1 MRPLLPGDINPREH
15 DFTGKQLLAMLLTG
29 QFPQAL
35 EGETPPWPQLPGD
48 TEQEAKE
55 EKEELEPIVPRP
67 GKLLLTGCAE
77 MFSNNLISAYG
88 NGLFFINA
96 VDALTLGEELINIRT
111 KFQTSRLIKKTSPG
125 TKILY
130 RFLVVL
136 LVPLILA
143 VIGIVRYIF
152 RRRRREAYQ
161 RLISSEG

>member
-1 MRPLLPGDINPREH
+1 
-15 DFTGKQLLAMLLTG
+15 
-29 QFPQAL
+29 
-35 EGETPPWPQLPGD
+35 
-48 TEQEAKE
+48 
-55 EKEELEPIVPRP
+55 
-67 GKLLLTGCAE
+67 

-143 VIGIVRYIF
+143 VTGIVRYLL
-152 RRRRREAYQ
+152 RRRRRESYQ
-161 RLISSEG
+161 RLVSSEG